1 LLVPKRQLPA
11 SLGWSFAFGVPN
23 LQIGNPRKT
32 RLTQRSQLNTS
43 IVLNIIWI
51 SFFLAAF
58 CTALFKLVFLG
69 DQQVFAQIME
79 AMFALSKSAFEIS
92 LGLTGVLALWLG
104 IMRIGEKSGFI
115 LLLTQSLTPL
125 FSRLMPDVPKGH
137 PALGAIVMNISA
149 NALGLDNAAT
159 PLGIKAMQELQT
171 LNPHP
176 ETASNAQIL
185 FLVINTAGVTLF
197 PVTIFTYRAQLGAAN
212 PTDVFIPILIA
223 TYVGTMVGLFTVA
236 YVQKINLL
244 DKVIVAYLGGFTLVV
259 GGILAYFSSLPQQ
272 QMLEQSAIISNFILF
287 SLVITFILGAI
298 NKEINAYDAFIE
310 GAKEGFH
317 TATTIIPYLVA
328 MLVAIGVFRAS
339 GALDLLADLAR
350 TIVHYFM
357 LDDRFVDALPTALMK
372 PFSGSGARAMM
383 IDTMKTM
390 GADSFAGRL
399 SSIVQGSTETTF
411 YVLAIY
417 FGSVGIKHIRH
428 AAACGII
435 ADFAGIVASIFVAY
449 WFFG

>member
-1 LLVPKRQLPA
+1 M
-11 SLGWSFAFGVPN
+11 
-23 LQIGNPRKT
+23 
-32 RLTQRSQLNTS
+32 
-43 IVLNIIWI
+43 LNIIWI

-115 LLLTQSLTPL
+115 QLLTQSLTPL
-125 FSRLMPDVPKGH
+125 FTRLMPDVPKGH

-159 PLGIKAMQELQT
+159 PLGIKAMKELQT
-171 LNPHP
+171 LNPNP

-223 TYVGTMVGLFTVA
+223 TYMGTMAGLFTVA
-236 YVQKINLL
+236 FVQKINLL
-244 DKVIVAYLGGFTLVV
+244 DKVIMAYLGGFTLVV

-298 NKEINAYDAFIE
+298 NKEINAYEAFIE

-350 TIVHYFM
+350 AAVHYFM

-383 IDTMKTM
+383 IDTMKTL

-399 SSIVQGSTETTF
+399 SAIVQGSSETTF

-417 FGSVGIKHIRH
+417 FGSVGIKHVRH

-435 ADFAGIVASIFVAY
+435 ADFAGIIASIFVAY

>member
-1 LLVPKRQLPA
+1 
-11 SLGWSFAFGVPN
+11 
-23 LQIGNPRKT
+23 
-32 RLTQRSQLNTS
+32 
-43 IVLNIIWI
+43 VLNIIWI

-79 AMFALSKSAFEIS
+79 AMFALSKSAFEIA

-115 LLLTQSLTPL
+115 QLLTQGLTPL

-171 LNPHP
+171 LNPNP

-185 FLVINTAGVTLF
+185 FLVINTSGVTLF

-223 TYVGTMVGLFTVA
+223 TYMSTLAGLLAVA
-236 YVQKINLL
+236 FVQKINLL

-259 GGILAYFSSLPQQ
+259 GGILAYFSSLQQQ

-298 NKEINAYDAFIE
+298 NKEINAYEAFIE
-310 GAKEGFH
+310 GAKEGFQ

-350 TIVHYFM
+350 LAVHYFG

-399 SSIVQGSTETTF
+399 SAIVQGSTETTF

-435 ADFAGIVASIFVAY
+435 ADFAGIVASLFVAY

>member
-1 LLVPKRQLPA
+1 
-11 SLGWSFAFGVPN
+11 
-23 LQIGNPRKT
+23 
-32 RLTQRSQLNTS
+32 
-43 IVLNIIWI
+43 
-51 SFFLAAF
+51 
-58 CTALFKLVFLG
+58 
-69 DQQVFAQIME
+69 VFAQIME
-79 AMFALSKSAFEIS
+79 AMFALSKSAFEIA

-115 LLLTQSLTPL
+115 QLLTQGLTPL
-125 FSRLMPDVPKGH
+125 FSRLMPDVPRGH

-159 PLGIKAMQELQT
+159 PLGIKAMQELQS
-171 LNPHP
+171 LNPNP

-185 FLVINTAGVTLF
+185 FLVINTSSVTLF

-223 TYVGTMVGLFTVA
+223 TYMSTLAGLLAVA
-236 YVQKINLL
+236 FVQKINLL
-244 DKVIVAYLGGFTLVV
+244 DKVIMAYLGGFTLVV

-272 QMLEQSAIISNFILF
+272 QMLEQSALISNFILF
-287 SLVITFILGAI
+287 SLVIIFILGAI

-310 GAKEGFH
+310 GAKEGFQ
-317 TATTIIPYLVA
+317 TAVGIIPYLVA

-350 TIVHYFM
+350 AAVHYFM
-357 LDDRFVDALPTALMK
+357 LDDRFVDALPTALIK

-383 IDTMKTM
+383 IDTMKTL
-390 GADSFAGRL
+390 GPDSFAGRL
-399 SSIVQGSTETTF
+399 SAIVQGSTETTF

-435 ADFAGIVASIFVAY
+435 ADLAGVIASIFVAY